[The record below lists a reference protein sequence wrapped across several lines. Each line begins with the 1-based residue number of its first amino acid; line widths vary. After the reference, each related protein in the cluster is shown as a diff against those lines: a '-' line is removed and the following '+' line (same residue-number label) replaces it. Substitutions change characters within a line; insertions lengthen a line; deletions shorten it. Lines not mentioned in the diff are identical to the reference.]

1 MRPSFLTTN
10 NLAKRRLLPQIFAER
25 ILNSEMNQTVC
36 AKCGTVLPAGTSFC
50 RQCGQPAAET
60 ALSSEQTTAVLGTSP
75 DAGTTKRLDPRPTA
89 TDYELNSESLTRASA
104 SRASASSWTRVV
116 TVAIVV
122 VVLALIS
129 VGVIWGLKG
138 RNSANNFLVD
148 RSLVYPGSRTL
159 VDFGDRGG
167 SVLQLETADA
177 FEKVRD
183 WYDANLKPT
192 KTLRVTPSSVIQ
204 KKDNVTV
211 TLVSENN
218 VTSVVIKQVR

>member
-1 MRPSFLTTN
+1 MSQ
-10 NLAKRRLLPQIFAER
+10 AI
-25 ILNSEMNQTVC
+25 C
-36 AKCGTVLPAGTSFC
+36 AKCGTELPAGTSFC
-50 RQCGQPAAET
+50 RQCGQPTTET
-60 ALSSEQTTAVLGTSP
+60 ALSSEQTTAVFGKSP
-75 DAGTTKRLDPRPTA
+75 DGATTKRLDPRPT
-89 TDYELNSESLTRASA
+89 TTEYELNSQSLTRASP
-104 SRASASSWTRVV
+104 ASASWTRLI
-116 TVAIVV
+116 TIAIVV
-122 VVLALIS
+122 VVLALVS

-148 RSLVYPGSRTL
+148 RSLVYPGARTV

-183 WYDANLKPT
+183 WYEVNLRPT